1 MTWDE
6 NMQKTY
12 DQLAADD
19 ATAWDV
25 YSSED
30 CEKIAEEKGIPWEK
44 WADAR
49 VAMTMGQGAIEEELE
64 NGIPQ
69 SDAER
74 ERRLYAVIK
83 NQITGNLR
91 GMRSDEERR
100 ARVLMT
106 LQGAQQMNE
115 NEVAQMA
122 LLSIEE
128 LEEKL
133 VDLAMDLT
141 KSRVLPALEKQ
152 CTLLLH
158 NEEQKASVLNNAG
171 AMAAAVYMNDAHAQD
186 VPVFLGSCAGLIEHC
201 QNVVDAAEQ
210 NGKNELLSEYD
221 AQNETSDYNILD
233 IVAYGLLLVSA
244 AIACA
249 VLASFGAVVVSTAV
263 SHVLVEGT
271 VAGIGAAVAA
281 DIPLLGGILGEMMK
295 VSLAGTILSV
305 VVKGLACLCRFAEDE
320 CPTHTYHTEHYVSN
334 NGN

>member
-49 VAMTMGQGAIEEELE
+49 VAMKIGQEAIEEELE

-74 ERRLYAVIK
+74 DRRLYAVIK

-141 KSRVLPALEKQ
+141 KSRVFPALEKQ

-201 QNVVDAAEQ
+201 QNVVNAAEQ

-249 VLASFGAVVVSTAV
+249 ALASFGAVVVSTAV
-263 SHVLVEGT
+263 SHVLMEGT

-305 VVKGLACLCRFAEDE
+305 VMRGLACLCRFAEDE
-320 CPTHTYHTEHYVSN
+320 CSTHTYHTEHYVSN